1 VAQCRVFLG
10 VAAAGKGRVMMNTEL
25 NEVRIW
31 RVFAMLRTA
40 QEDLRRIGVNHNID
54 LQSVIDRLELASY
67 SLIAGQNAR
76 AGNAG
81 RCADKHAELGGDDVA
96 SCSRRAYHRER
107 RRHAILIAPAA

>member
-1 VAQCRVFLG
+1 
-10 VAAAGKGRVMMNTEL
+10 MMNTEL

-67 SLIAGQNAR
+67 SLIAGQNAQ

-81 RCADKHAELGGDDVA
+81 RCADKHAELGACPSNPKLARLVEGN
-96 SCSRRAYHRER
+96 SGMRLLSKPRWNN
-107 RRHAILIAPAA
+107 